1 MTQVL
6 IRPHAEDCE
15 MIEIYSMRATSTPD
29 KQFILWGTVHLDM
42 LDYLGFDW
50 VTDEIADFS
59 LALGKKL

>member
-1 MTQVL
+1 
-6 IRPHAEDCE
+6 
-15 MIEIYSMRATSTPD
+15 MRATSTAD